1 MNTYVARQAIYNKAK
16 HVFGYELLFRDGEDN
31 CFPDICPDE
40 ATSKIL
46 AGSHLS
52 VGVEKIAN
60 NKIAFIN
67 FHTDTLINRFPLTL
81 DPDNVVI
88 EIVETVEVSSDLVK
102 ACKHM
107 KKQGYRIAL
116 DDFDFKAHWAP
127 LLPLIDY
134 IKVEVAMVEAAT
146 PEQLAMLKRSQ
157 NQGITLIVER
167 VETHEEF
174 DRCVAAGFDFFQGYF
189 LSKPQMVSHKDIEVS
204 LDTVAELITIS
215 TSKEFDTA
223 RVQTIFE
230 NDVGLTFKLMRFVNN
245 PLMNK
250 RNSIDSV
257 GHAIHFLGETA
268 LKKLI
273 ALLVLAKMRGNK
285 PEELVLSCL
294 VRARFCRLL
303 AIKIGLEE
311 NPPNSFIVGLFSHV
325 DALLDQPMSEV
336 MKNLPF
342 NKPIKDTLCRLDTN
356 SEISEILNLC
366 CALDQADWRMIDNE
380 SKTLEISTDE
390 LFCIHYEALAWAQDM
405 HNSF

>member
-356 SEISEILNLC
+356 SEISKILNLC
-366 CALDQADWRMIDNE
+366 CALDQADWRMIDNV
-380 SKTLEISTDE
+380 SKTLGISTDG
-390 LFCIHYEALAWAQDM
+390 LFCMHYEALAWAQDM